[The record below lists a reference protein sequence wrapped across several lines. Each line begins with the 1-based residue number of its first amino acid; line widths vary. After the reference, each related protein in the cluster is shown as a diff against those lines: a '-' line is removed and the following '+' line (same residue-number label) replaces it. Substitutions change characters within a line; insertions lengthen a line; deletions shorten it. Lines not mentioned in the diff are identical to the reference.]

1 MIFNDNIQISVDRF
15 WGKPLTGIRGS
26 FFLRRIGVE
35 ICITA
40 RHGSISDDA
49 FLMIQQKVEKLA
61 RFYDR
66 VSSIEIMID
75 LPRKGESG
83 VEMKVCADHAN
94 DFFARGSGHNILA
107 AVESVVQK
115 LEQQLRKYKERLLN
129 RSRFRELPAA

>member
-1 MIFNDNIQISVDRF
+1 M
-15 WGKPLTGIRGS
+15 
-26 FFLRRIGVE
+26 E

-49 FLMIQQKVEKLA
+49 FSMIQQKVEKLA

-66 VSSIEIMID
+66 VSSIEVMID

-83 VEMKVCADHAN
+83 VEMKLCADKAN
-94 DFFARGSGHNILA
+94 DFFARGTGHNVLS

-129 RSRFRELPAA
+129 RSRTRDAGVGVIEAA

>member
-1 MIFNDNIQISVDRF
+1 
-15 WGKPLTGIRGS
+15 
-26 FFLRRIGVE
+26 VE

-49 FLMIQQKVEKLA
+49 FSMIQQKVEKLA

-66 VSSIEIMID
+66 VSSIEVMID

-83 VEMKVCADHAN
+83 VEMKLCADKAN
-94 DFFARGSGHNILA
+94 DFFARGTGHNVLS

-129 RSRFRELPAA
+129 RSRTRDAGVGVIEAA